1 MPNESIDKYIEKFWD
16 AYLKA
21 TVYQNISWAEEK
33 QQFLAGLPNKMNE
46 YVHLQQPKSINA
58 VIHHALIALQ
68 IIFNET
74 TKISQGK
81 ATNEQKGKGAQAPNA
96 FNAPT

>member
-1 MPNESIDKYIEKFWD
+1 MKSFLHGNAKDKVLKAWQSLKMMPNESIDKYIEKFCN

-21 TVYQNISWAEEK
+21 MVYQNISWAEQK

-68 IIFNET
+68 INF
-74 TKISQGK
+74 
-81 ATNEQKGKGAQAPNA
+81 
-96 FNAPT
+96 